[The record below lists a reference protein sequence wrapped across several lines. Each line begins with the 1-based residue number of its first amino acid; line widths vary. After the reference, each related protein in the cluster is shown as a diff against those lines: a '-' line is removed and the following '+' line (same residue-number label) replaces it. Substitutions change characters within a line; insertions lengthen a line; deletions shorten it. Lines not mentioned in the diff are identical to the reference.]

1 MWDLDSIQEA
11 VHSIDRHDL
20 AIEEIL
26 ISKQENNTALTK
38 CRNCVCVW
46 DTETGKVKLI
56 ITLKD
61 FLGLLIAMSEVCV
74 LSVL

>member
-1 MWDLDSIQEA
+1 M
-11 VHSIDRHDL
+11 HSIDRHDL

-26 ISKQENNTALTK
+26 ISKQDNNTALTK

-56 ITLKD
+56 IAEKVS
-61 FLGLLIAMSEVCV
+61 GLLCSVVYI
-74 LSVL
+74 LSVYLEKFSSFVFR